1 MKKIAIGLLCLFIVL
16 LTSDSDVLL
25 GLSGKTDILPETVL
39 EMQTMQELPRGITGT
54 GLCYWETKSCF
65 LIGNIGKET
74 PADNSG
80 FHSSIVMVGATF
92 EEIQGEPCDLA
103 KIYPAMQT
111 IQGITLDGEDIIWYC
126 SQEEGLVRSLSWKDG
141 REPWPP
147 IKIPMVSGIAWDETD
162 DTLWAVSLE
171 GGGMLYNI
179 KKDGTTLLKYRMNLP
194 VGNPDHIF
202 VDGENQILY
211 VTADVS
217 YNESNL
223 IFAVDLNSF
232 AVIKKYTVEGSYAIE
247 GLWIDTA
254 NNMLYVL
261 NDGHYHDAKIPKNT
275 VNIYRFE

>member
-1 MKKIAIGLLCLFIVL
+1 
-16 LTSDSDVLL
+16 
-25 GLSGKTDILPETVL
+25 
-39 EMQTMQELPRGITGT
+39 
-54 GLCYWETKSCF
+54 
-65 LIGNIGKET
+65 
-74 PADNSG
+74 
-80 FHSSIVMVGATF
+80 
-92 EEIQGEPCDLA
+92 
-103 KIYPAMQT
+103 
-111 IQGITLDGEDIIWYC
+111 
-126 SQEEGLVRSLSWKDG
+126 
-141 REPWPP
+141 
-147 IKIPMVSGIAWDETD
+147 
-162 DTLWAVSLE
+162 
-171 GGGMLYNI
+171 
-179 KKDGTTLLKYRMNLP
+179 MNLP